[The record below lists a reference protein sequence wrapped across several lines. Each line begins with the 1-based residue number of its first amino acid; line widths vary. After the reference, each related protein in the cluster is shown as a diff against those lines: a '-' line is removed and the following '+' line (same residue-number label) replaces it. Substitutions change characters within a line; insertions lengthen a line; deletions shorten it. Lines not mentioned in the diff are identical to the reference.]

1 MDKILLFFL
10 GNREPAHKDKLGTQ
24 LSLMARLLVGGYVF
38 YLGYGLQD
46 AVQTADSIGKTILF
60 IGVIA
65 VFSIAGGIL
74 VYMSL
79 RDLIIGRY
87 VGGKLDLDKEE

>member
-1 MDKILLFFL
+1 MDKVIQFFL

-38 YLGYGLQD
+38 YLGYGLRD
-46 AVQTADSIGKTILF
+46 AVSTADGMGKAILF
-60 IGVIA
+60 ICIIA

-74 VYMSL
+74 AYISL

-87 VGGKLDLDKEE
+87 VGGKLDLDKED